1 MIFKH
6 CELAAPFFT
15 FCKPQNIGGLLL
27 GALLLASLGLYALD
41 VYATARID
49 QFLLDYYG
57 PELYD
62 RYTQYD
68 PLQGLGLTATT
79 ENDYYGYRSL
89 YGLKI
94 LSWLDKTYLA
104 YEATKEMLSDEK
116 CYEQF
121 VCRVVGMPKED
132 QSWLIQQFEMIWG
145 DLKNVQCEKENSVT
159 CHSFEKYVK
168 KTI

>member
-1 MIFKH
+1 M
-6 CELAAPFFT
+6 FT
-15 FCKPQNIGGLLL
+15 GGLLL

-62 RYTQYD
+62 RYTQSD
-68 PLQGLGLTATT
+68 PWPYSENALTATT

-94 LSWLDKTYLA
+94 LSWLEKAHLTYGVA
-104 YEATKEMLSDEK
+104 KEILQNQIIESMK
-116 CYEQF
+116 
-121 VCRVVGMPKED
+121 
-132 QSWLIQQFEMIWG
+132 
-145 DLKNVQCEKENSVT
+145 LK
-159 CHSFEKYVK
+159 SFEAEH
-168 KTI
+168 